1 MKIPKEIYLLQKGSQ
16 LLGTWSGT
24 PQIEISGGWY
34 SAEYKYI
41 RADLVEQKPALDD
54 YLKATPA
61 DRRKMSMT
69 GILEKEQ
76 HPKIIQWTG
85 KNLKEVI
92 DFTGKSP
99 RFDEWFKSWEEYENY
114 VHTHNDIL
122 KLFCEDG
129 SHYEVPV
136 GAWIVKTPDGHNV
149 PSVAKYIQQEQPSLP
164 ANVDEAAIQAAQI
177 DMCDRQIMEDSNE
190 HRMLYS
196 RIFRRGFKAGAE
208 WMASRE
214 EQEQPEVD
222 LEKEIEDYWEKI
234 CDDEFGE
241 LILKERETA
250 WFDDIARHFYEL
262 GRTGSE
268 ESVSVAESP
277 SKTFPRVNEFD
288 CGSSYRH

>member
-1 MKIPKEIYLLQKGSQ
+1 MKAPKEIYLLQKGSQ

-24 PQIEISGGWY
+24 PQMEISGGWY

-61 DRRKMSMT
+61 GRRKMSMT
-69 GILEKEQ
+69 EILEKEQ

-136 GAWIVKTPDGHNV
+136 GAWIVKTPDGYNV
-149 PSVAKYIQQEQPSLP
+149 PSV
-164 ANVDEAAIQAAQI
+164 
-177 DMCDRQIMEDSNE
+177 
-190 HRMLYS
+190 S
-196 RIFRRGFKAGAE
+196 RFV
-208 WMASRE
+208 
-214 EQEQPEVD
+214 QEQPEV
-222 LEKEIEDYWEKI
+222 
-234 CDDEFGE
+234 E
-241 LILKERETA
+241 LERELRDYFSKWGYNIYNGVITM
-250 WFDDIARHFYEL
+250 DNDIVATLSSIQNVARHFWNKGYNA
-262 GRTGSE
+262 RKE
-268 ESVSVAESP
+268 ESVSIAESP
-277 SKTFPRVNEFD
+277 SKTFLRVNEFD
-288 CGSSYRH
+288 CDSSYRH